1 MHLILNG
8 EVGLYLSN
16 RKISS
21 RGPKNYFGEIDND
34 SEYSK
39 NYKCMALTP
48 MATLVL
54 KIDQY
59 NEIMQ
64 GQKNSQRKM
73 IFDFIKKIPCFRNL
87 LYNKI
92 ERLAECIQVVNYPMN
107 EIIYNIGDIAKE
119 FFIVK
124 DGIIE
129 LETCVTVKQKQNI
142 PTKQTIISTKKFSHR
157 MKVCITGELF
167 GHEEV
172 ENHCRRYAKAISKDK
187 DNCCFVIN
195 AIDFN
200 NLLTQQEK
208 EEIYAF
214 FEPRVGS
221 RELRRRVT
229 RELSG
234 KKINVNA
241 IFDAARVS
249 PMQGCFTDRKVHRKV
264 DWANKVME
272 RYQNSIN
279 SRLIFENH
287 EAFSKTKGH

>member
-1 MHLILNG
+1 MIL
-8 EVGLYLSN
+8 
-16 RKISS
+16 
-21 RGPKNYFGEIDND
+21 
-34 SEYSK
+34 
-39 NYKCMALTP
+39 
-48 MATLVL
+48 
-54 KIDQY
+54 
-59 NEIMQ
+59 
-64 GQKNSQRKM
+64 
-73 IFDFIKKIPCFRNL
+73 
-87 LYNKI
+87 
-92 ERLAECIQVVNYPMN
+92 
-107 EIIYNIGDIAKE
+107 
-119 FFIVK
+119 
-124 DGIIE
+124 
-129 LETCVTVKQKQNI
+129 
-142 PTKQTIISTKKFSHR
+142 
-157 MKVCITGELF
+157 
-167 GHEEV
+167 
-172 ENHCRRYAKAISKDK
+172 
-187 DNCCFVIN
+187 VIN